1 MRYPLQ
7 IVYQAWF
14 CLNLSTQDFFIM
26 VARITFSKQNVK
38 KTQLI
43 KINPTN
49 INRMMKQVHAIQ
61 SVEYTSLMIHRI
73 SL

>member
-1 MRYPLQ
+1 
-7 IVYQAWF
+7 
-14 CLNLSTQDFFIM
+14 M

-61 SVEYTSLMIHRI
+61 SVEYTSLMRYTEFLCKI
-73 SL
+73 